1 MRFMGDG
8 DGTTRCFKQ
17 WFAPDSDT
25 WHKHRYNAPMR
36 RTLAVLTLFVA
47 ASAGAQTW
55 QFHGFLTG
63 RETYVRAQPSWLQG
77 GVGRFDVGADSADD
91 HRIVNIQSAQIGI
104 DWMPASW
111 LLLHADGVARH
122 EQPGFDGKRAG
133 IVQAYVDV
141 FNDHWRLRAGEF
153 WLPTSRENTDPLW
166 TSKYTITYSALNSW
180 IAQEVRPIGADLQWS
195 PGFYVTLGA
204 TAFRGNDTMG
214 TLLAARGWTFGN
226 YLAVYNE
233 NMPLPYP
240 ETTRPIGPDLDNKNG
255 YAERIRVS
263 LPERAMLQ
271 IAHIDNRAPVVP
283 ILLKGQEPWQTRF
296 NVVSAEVGSKSPTTV
311 AGEWAYGS
319 TAVGFPGGSFTMDF
333 DTAYVLVSHAF
344 GHERLS
350 GRVERFS
357 TRNASRP
364 AVDLAREHG
373 RAWTVAW
380 MHETGTRSRTGLEYV
395 RVTGD
400 RPGLAPDFDPRTSGS
415 TISLEY
421 RYSF

>member
-1 MRFMGDG
+1 M
-8 DGTTRCFKQ
+8 Q
-17 WFAPDSDT
+17 
-25 WHKHRYNAPMR
+25 
-36 RTLAVLTLFVA
+36 RTLTILILGIA
-47 ASAGAQTW
+47 ASASAQTW

-63 RETYVRAQPSWLQG
+63 RETYVNAQPSWLQR
-77 GVGRFDVGADSADD
+77 GVGRFDVGADTPDD
-91 HRIVNIQSAQIGI
+91 HRLVNVDSLQLGI
-104 DWMPASW
+104 DWTPAGW
-111 LLLHADGVARH
+111 LLLHADGIARQ
-122 EQPGFDGKRAG
+122 EQSGFHGKRVG
-133 IVQAYVDV
+133 LVQAYADV
-141 FNDHWRLRAGEF
+141 YNDHWRLRAGEF
-153 WLPTSRENTDPLW
+153 WLPTSRENSDPLW

-180 IAQEVRPIGADLQWS
+180 IAQEVRPIGADVQWS

-226 YLAVYNE
+226 YLTTYDE

-240 ETTRPIGPDLDNKNG
+240 ETTKPIGADLDHKNG
-255 YAERIRVS
+255 YSERIRLS
-263 LPERAMLQ
+263 LPERAMIQ
-271 IAHIDNRAPVVP
+271 FAHIDNRAPIAPFP
-283 ILLKGQEPWQTRF
+283 IKGQTPWQTHF
-296 NVVSAEVGSKSPTTV
+296 NVISADAGSKGPTTV
-311 AGEWAYGS
+311 AAEWAYGS

-333 DTAYVLVSHAF
+333 DTEYLLVSHAF

-350 GRVERFS
+350 ARVERFS

-364 AVDLAREHG
+364 AVDFAREDG

-380 MHETGTRSRTGLEYV
+380 MHETSARSRTGLEYA

-400 RPGLAPDFDPRTSGS
+400 RPGVAVSYPPAAFDPRTGGS

>member
-1 MRFMGDG
+1 
-8 DGTTRCFKQ
+8 
-17 WFAPDSDT
+17 
-25 WHKHRYNAPMR
+25 MR
-36 RTLAVLTLFVA
+36 RTFAILILAIA
-47 ASAGAQTW
+47 ASVSAQSF

-91 HRIVNIQSAQIGI
+91 HRLVNVESAQLGI
-104 DWMPASW
+104 DWTPASW
-111 LLLHADGVARH
+111 LLLHADGVARR
-122 EQPGFDGKRAG
+122 EQQGFDGSRAG
-133 IVQAYVDV
+133 IVQAYADV
-141 FNDHWRLRAGEF
+141 FNDHWRLRAGQF

-195 PGFYVTLGA
+195 PGFYVTVGA

-233 NMPLPYP
+233 DMPLPYP
-240 ETTRPIGPDLDNKNG
+240 ATTRPIGADLDHKNG
-255 YAERIRVS
+255 YSERIRLS

-271 IAHIDNRAPVVP
+271 VAHIDNRAPVVP
-283 ILLKGQEPWQTRF
+283 YPIKGQTPWLTRF
-296 NVVSAEVGSKSPTTV
+296 NVVSAEAGSKSPTTV
-311 AGEWAYGS
+311 AAEWASGW
-319 TAVGFPGGSFTMDF
+319 TAVGYPGGSFTMDF
-333 DTAYVLVSHAF
+333 DTAYLLVSHAF

-350 GRVERFS
+350 ARVERFS
-357 TRNASRP
+357 TRDADRP
-364 AVDLAREHG
+364 PVDGAREHG

-380 MHETGTRSRTGLEYV
+380 FHETSARSRTGLEYV